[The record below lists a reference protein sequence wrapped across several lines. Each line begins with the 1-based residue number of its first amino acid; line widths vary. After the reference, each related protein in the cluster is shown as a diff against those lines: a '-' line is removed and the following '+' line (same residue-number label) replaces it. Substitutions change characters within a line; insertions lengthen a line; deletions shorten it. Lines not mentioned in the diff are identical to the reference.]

1 MTTYADVVAATLKDA
16 GIEYIFGVPGSLSSV
31 ELIQAAGKAGL
42 RYILCSNESSAAA
55 MAGVYGVM
63 KNRPGVVSTGVGPGA
78 AAAVHGAVHLQLE
91 RAPVLLL
98 TDRFTDA
105 EYLRLPRQRVDQPAM
120 FGPVTKGSFTLSTI
134 DTAKTLQRAIDLS
147 LAGRPGPVHVDLPY
161 DLMQAE
167 ASAADMPQ
175 PSTTQRFFDGM
186 SHVYEA
192 GTSHAPAFMPGL
204 STGSDAPAFM
214 PGSTPNATPGLQ
226 ALAAAIEGA
235 TRPAIVAGFQI
246 ARHGPGAEA
255 AFLEFAEKLN
265 VPVFNSLAAKGTFPE
280 DRPMASGTFR
290 GVPSERAIL
299 DNADLLAMVGLDP
312 IEIFTSAWPYTAP
325 VVTLDT
331 VPVTE
336 GPYRPAIEVIAD
348 IEQGLRTLTQLTT
361 THSGWNREDLDAYRA
376 QRDVALHKTGEGL
389 MPGAVIRLTRERL
402 PDNGI
407 ITVDAGQH
415 KVVTSDLWETRRPRG
430 FHTSS
435 GLGSMAVSL
444 TAALGAKLCEPE
456 APVVC
461 FTGDGGMLMRLG
473 DLETAVRENIAVV
486 IVVFNDRAL
495 NMIKLQQDRRGFT
508 RNGTAFAPDTDFA
521 AIARGFNIE
530 ATRVDDE
537 ADLDAALQQAI
548 ASNRPWLIEA
558 MVNPEGYV

>member
-31 ELIQAAGKAGL
+31 ELIQAAGKQGL

-147 LAGRPGPVHVDLPY
+147 LAGRQGPVHVDLPY

-167 ASAADMPQ
+167 ASDADMPQ
-175 PSTTQRFFDGM
+175 TSNSQRYLDGM
-186 SHVYEA
+186 TAGNSEA
-192 GTSHAPAFMPGL
+192 DTRHAPGFIPG
-204 STGSDAPAFM
+204 F
-214 PGSTPNATPGLQ
+214 TPNATPGLQ

-235 TRPAIVAGFQI
+235 TRPAIVAGFQM
-246 ARHGPGAEA
+246 ARQGPGAEA

-280 DRPMASGTFR
+280 DHPMAGGTFR

-299 DNADLLAMVGLDP
+299 DNADLLVMVGLDP

-348 IEQGLRTLTQLTT
+348 LEHGLRSLTQLIT
-361 THSGWNREDLDAYRA
+361 THSGWNREDLDAYRT
-376 QRDVALHKTGEGL
+376 QRDAALHKAGEGL

-444 TAALGAKLCEPE
+444 PAALAAKLCEPD

-461 FTGDGGMLMRLG
+461 FTGDGGLLMRLG
-473 DLETAVRENIAVV
+473 DLETAVRENIPVV
-486 IVVFNDRAL
+486 VVVFNDRAL

-508 RNGTAFAPDTDFA
+508 RNGTAFSPDTDFA

-530 ATRVDDE
+530 AIRVHDE
-537 ADLDAALQQAI
+537 AALDTALQQAI

>member
-31 ELIQAAGKAGL
+31 ELIEAAGKQGI

-91 RAPVLLL
+91 RAPVLVL
-98 TDRFTDA
+98 TDRFSDA
-105 EYLRLPRQRVDQPAM
+105 DYLRLPRQRVDQPAM

-147 LAGRPGPVHVDLPY
+147 MAGRQGPVHVDLPY

-167 ASAADMPQ
+167 ASDADLPAPQ
-175 PSTTQRFFDGM
+175 KTERFLA
-186 SHVYEA
+186 SA
-192 GTSHAPAFMPGL
+192 GADSPGI
-204 STGSDAPAFM
+204 
-214 PGSTPNATPGLQ
+214 Q

-235 TRPAIVAGFQI
+235 TRPAIVAGFQMS
-246 ARHGPGAEA
+246 REGPAAEA

-280 DRPMASGTFR
+280 NHPMAGGTFR
-290 GVPSERAIL
+290 GVPSERAVL
-299 DNADLLAMVGLDP
+299 DNADLLVMVGLDP
-312 IEIFTSAWPYTAP
+312 IEIFNSNWAYTAP

-348 IEQGLRTLTQLTT
+348 LEQGLRTLTQLTT
-361 THSGWNREDLDAYRA
+361 AHSGWNREDLDAYRS
-376 QRDVALHKTGEGL
+376 QRDATLHKTGDGL

-407 ITVDAGQH
+407 LTVDAGQH

-435 GLGSMAVSL
+435 GLGSMAISL
-444 TAALGAKLCEPE
+444 PAALGAKLCEPD

-461 FTGDGGMLMRLG
+461 FTGDGGLLMRLG
-473 DLETAVRENIAVV
+473 DLETAVRERLPIVV
-486 IVVFNDRAL
+486 VVFNDRAL

-508 RNGTAFAPDTDFA
+508 RNGTAFAASTDFA
-521 AIARGFNIE
+521 AIARGFGFE
-530 ATRVDDE
+530 ASRVQDE
-537 ADLDAALQQAI
+537 ASLDAALATAV
-548 ASNRPWLIEA
+548 ASGKPWLIEA

>member
-1 MTTYADVVAATLKDA
+1 MTTYADVIAATLRDA

-31 ELIQAAGKAGL
+31 ELIEAAGKQGI

-78 AAAVHGAVHLQLE
+78 AAAVHGTVHLQLE
-91 RAPVLLL
+91 RAPALIL

-105 EYLRLPRQRVDQPAM
+105 DYLRLPRQRVDQPAM
-120 FGPVTKGSFTLSTI
+120 FRSVTKGSFTLSAI
-134 DTAKTLQRAIDLS
+134 DTAKTLRRAIDLS
-147 LAGRPGPVHVDLPY
+147 LAGRQGPVHLDLAY

-167 ASAADMPQ
+167 APSGTMPQ
-175 PSTTQRFFDGM
+175 PQKTGRYFGS
-186 SHVYEA
+186 A
-192 GTSHAPAFMPGL
+192 GNDSAGI
-204 STGSDAPAFM
+204 
-214 PGSTPNATPGLQ
+214 Q

-235 TRPAIVAGFQI
+235 TRPAVVAGFQMS
-246 ARHGPGAEA
+246 RQGPGAEA

-280 DRPMASGTFR
+280 NHPMAGGTFR
-290 GVPSERAIL
+290 GVPSERAVL
-299 DNADLLAMVGLDP
+299 DNADLLVMIGLDP
-312 IEIFTSAWPYTAP
+312 IEIFNSNWPYTAP

-336 GPYRPAIEVIAD
+336 GPYRPTIEVIAD
-348 IEQGLRTLTQLTT
+348 LEQGLRALTQLTT
-361 THSGWNREDLDAYRA
+361 VHSGWNREDLDAFRS
-376 QRDVALHKTGEGL
+376 QREATLRKAGAGL

-407 ITVDAGQH
+407 LTVDAGQH
-415 KVVTSDLWETRRPRG
+415 KILTSEFWETRRPRG

-444 TAALGAKLCEPE
+444 PAALAAKLCEPD

-461 FTGDGGMLMRLG
+461 FTGDGGLLMRLG
-473 DLETAVRENIAVV
+473 DLETAVREHLPIVV
-486 IVVFNDRAL
+486 VVFNDRAL
-495 NMIKLQQDRRGFT
+495 NMIKLQQDRRGFQRT
-508 RNGTAFAPDTDFA
+508 GTAFAPDTDFA
-521 AIARGFNIE
+521 AIARGFNWQ
-530 ATRVDDE
+530 ATRVHDE
-537 ADLDAALQQAI
+537 AALDAALQEAI
-548 ASNRPWLIEA
+548 ASDQPWLIEA
-558 MVNPEGYV
+558 MVDPGGYV